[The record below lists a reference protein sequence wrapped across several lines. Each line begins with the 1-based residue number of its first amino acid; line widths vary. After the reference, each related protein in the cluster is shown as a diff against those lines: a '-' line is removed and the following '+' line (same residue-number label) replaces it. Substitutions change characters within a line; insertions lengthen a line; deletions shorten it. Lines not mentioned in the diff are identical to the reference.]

1 MTSTPLLVLVYIVLV
16 MTSTLC
22 YCVTISL
29 SNHFALISHLPFLLF
44 CISLAGW
51 RASRSNTLSPLL
63 PSAPANTP
71 VAGMSGE
78 DKNNDSTSEEGKV
91 AGGKRVVEFRALG
104 YKYEQIK

>member
-1 MTSTPLLVLVYIVLV
+1 

-22 YCVTISL
+22 IYAATSP
-29 SNHFALISHLPFLLF
+29 SNHCTLISPLPFLLF

-71 VAGMSGE
+71 VAGMSGA
-78 DKNNDSTSEEGKV
+78 DNDNDSTSEEGKV